1 MTQGDTWTWALLF
14 LLGAYHGINPAMG
27 WLFAVALGLQR
38 QSGRAVWQS
47 LAPIALGHIAAIALA
62 VSIAAAAGMVFPLLY
77 VKIAVAL
84 LLVGFGVYRI
94 AGKGHTRW
102 GGMQVGFKDLTIW
115 SFLMASAHGAG
126 LMLLPIVLGMTAMHD
141 GRAMH
146 SGAVA
151 LSGVRTQLLAV
162 FVHTCG
168 YLLLTGLAAWIVY
181 AKLGLSLLRKA
192 WFNLDLIWAIALI
205 ATAGLTFVIS
215 T

>member
-1 MTQGDTWTWALLF
+1 MTHGNTWTWLLLF

-38 QSGRAVWQS
+38 QSSRAVWQS

-62 VSIAAAAGMVFPLLY
+62 VFIAALAGLVFPVFY
-77 VKIAVAL
+77 VKLAVAM

-102 GGMQVGFKDLTIW
+102 GGMQVGFKDLSIW

-126 LMLLPIVLGMTAMHD
+126 LMLLPIVLGMTAMHE
-141 GRAMH
+141 GHAMH
-146 SGAVA
+146 ADAFASSGI
-151 LSGVRTQLLAV
+151 RTQLVAV
-162 FVHTCG
+162 SVHTCG
-168 YLLLTGLAAWIVY
+168 YLLLTGLMAWIVY
-181 AKLGLSLLRKA
+181 TKLGLSLLRRA

-205 ATAGLTFVIS
+205 ATAGLTLAIS